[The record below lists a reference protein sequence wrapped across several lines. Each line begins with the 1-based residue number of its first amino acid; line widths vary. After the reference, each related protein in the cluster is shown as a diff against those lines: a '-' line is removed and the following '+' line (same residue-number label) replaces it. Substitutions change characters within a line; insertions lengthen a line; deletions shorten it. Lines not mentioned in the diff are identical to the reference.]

1 MWKEKALD
9 AGIIDRDLDKKKIIL
24 LLTET
29 IVVEK
34 ERVDTFK
41 R

>member
-9 AGIIDRDLDKKKIIL
+9 AGRIDRDLDKKIIL
-24 LLTET
+24 ILTKT

-34 ERVDTFK
+34 VRVDTFK